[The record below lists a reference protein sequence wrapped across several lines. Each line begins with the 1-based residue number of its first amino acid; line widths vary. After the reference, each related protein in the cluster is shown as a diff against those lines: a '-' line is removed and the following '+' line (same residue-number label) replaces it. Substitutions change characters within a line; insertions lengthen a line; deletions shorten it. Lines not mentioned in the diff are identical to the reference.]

1 MRAPQQES
9 EDNSIT
15 YRPRGITLEPPIRD
29 EAGGR
34 PPRGAAAP
42 LVVQELLQDVTRF
55 VDCDHAVLLMCRS
68 EPSTL
73 DLYSSIGLSS
83 DPVSLVDSGIL
94 ARAFEGDGEIINDLA
109 RAGDIDPVLM
119 EMFAA
124 QQMAIVPLEA
134 DGQRLGAVAAINSPD
149 GAFRAEDLEI
159 LATIARQTSLRLE
172 NVRLHASLDRQAR
185 ELQALRRLAEIHT
198 GSEGLEAIL
207 GTAVRAFAEVLGCAK
222 VCVLLHDEERDV
234 LLAQRAAVGIKESV
248 LDAICLPV
256 DDITIAGAVLRTGA
270 AVVSNE
276 AASDSW
282 VDVYL
287 RESLGIE
294 QVVAVPL
301 VAHGNTMGVL
311 LAIDPA
317 RGFFDDEDVELAV
330 NVAGYMAAVLT
341 SGRSHEQDRAMVHQ
355 LREIDHTKSD
365 FISMLAHELKGP
377 MTTVLGF
384 SHMLQGDSIPQER
397 RSEVLEIISREVSRL
412 SRLVSDLLDM
422 SRMEAGSVNYSFE
435 PVDLAEVLDSI
446 LRVHPSLASKHLLTS
461 AVSSEIPL
469 VKADPDRLRQALLNL
484 LTNATRYSES
494 GTIVTIDAEVID
506 EPEGPRVCLSVKDE
520 GIGISDEDKIKVFSK
535 FVMLEKPNWIT
546 KGTGLGLYITKGI
559 VEAHGGRI
567 WVESEPGSG
576 SIFRMTLLPAT
587 AE

>member
-1 MRAPQQES
+1 VPF
-9 EDNSIT
+9 
-15 YRPRGITLEPPIRD
+15 
-29 EAGGR
+29 
-34 PPRGAAAP
+34 GAEH
-42 LVVQELLQDVTRF
+42 V
-55 VDCDHAVLLMCRS
+55 
-68 EPSTL
+68 
-73 DLYSSIGLSS
+73 G
-83 DPVSLVDSGIL
+83 PVFL
-94 ARAFEGDGEIINDLA
+94 
-109 RAGDIDPVLM
+109 
-119 EMFAA
+119 
-124 QQMAIVPLEA
+124 
-134 DGQRLGAVAAINSPD
+134 
-149 GAFRAEDLEI
+149 DLEI

-172 NVRLHASLDRQAR
+172 NMRLNASLDRQAR
-185 ELQALRRLAEIHT
+185 ELQALRRLVGIHT

-207 GTAVRAFAEVLGCAK
+207 STAVRAFAEALGCAK

-234 LLAQRAAVGIKESV
+234 LLAQRSAVGIKASV
-248 LDAICLPV
+248 LDAICLPI

-270 AVVSNE
+270 AVVSND

-282 VDVYL
+282 VDTYL
-287 RESLGIE
+287 RDSLGIE
-294 QVVAVPL
+294 QFVAVPL
-301 VAHGNTMGVL
+301 VAHGSPMGVL
-311 LAIDPA
+311 LAIDPT
-317 RGFFDDEDVELAV
+317 RNFFDDEDVELAV
-330 NVAGYMAAVLT
+330 NVAGYVTAALT
-341 SGRSHEQDRAMVHQ
+341 SGRAHEQDRAMVHQ

-435 PVDLAEVLDSI
+435 AVDVAEITDSI
-446 LRVHPSLASKHLLTS
+446 LRVHPSLASKHLVTS
-461 AVSSEIPL
+461 DIPRDL
-469 VKADPDRLRQALLNL
+469 PRVKADPDRLRQALINL

-494 GTIVTIDAEVID
+494 GTLVTIDAEVID

-535 FVMLEKPNWIT
+535 FVMLEKPNWVT

-559 VEAHGGRI
+559 VESHGGRI
-567 WVESEPGSG
+567 WVESEQGSG